1 MHDLSLTHYLLL
13 LGVSMAAGMANG
25 IAGGGSFMT
34 FPALVL
40 MGLSAV
46 EANAT
51 STVALWFGA
60 LANVWVYRSELVNHD
75 VPPAD
80 IAPTAPGIDR
90 QSIQFLALVSLLG
103 GALGVALVLVVAER
117 TFAQVVPYLM
127 LFATGLFA
135 LSPRL
140 TKWLRNQKRPIHLP
154 FFLVLLLQF
163 AIAIYGGYFGGGAGI
178 LMLATMNFMGLTN
191 VNAMNG
197 LKSLLGNC
205 MNGVAIGAFIM
216 AQKIVWW
223 PAIVMA
229 LGAIAG
235 TYISAQIAQQ
245 VPEKLVRYVIITIAC
260 AMTLYLFSR
269 L

>member
-1 MHDLSLTHYLLL
+1 MHDLTWAHYLLL
-13 LGVSMAAGMANG
+13 LGVAMVAGMANG

-34 FPALVL
+34 FPVLVFT
-40 MGLSAV
+40 GLSAV

-60 LANVWVYRSELVNHD
+60 LANVWAYRSALVNHE
-75 VPPAD
+75 
-80 IAPTAPGIDR
+80 APNAEPTTPVIDR
-90 QSIQFLALVSLLG
+90 RSIQLLALVSLLG
-103 GALGVALVLVVAER
+103 GSLGAALLLLVAEK

-127 LFATGLFA
+127 LFATVLFA

-140 TKWLRNQKRPIHLP
+140 TKWLRSQEKPFHLA